1 MTLLE
6 VENEN
11 KADAD
16 AAMSSVGGFHFLHTL
31 SSIYLVT
38 TLLTLSSASPLCSS
52 WLNLLKE
59 PSRVFAVEEKLYPRR
74 FNPWGLWIKLSIE
87 DRLTGESIHVL

>member
-1 MTLLE
+1 MTTMLLPVLTSYPRKTVFHLLGPHITLLE

-16 AAMSSVGGFHFLHTL
+16 AAMSSVGGFLFLHTL

-52 WLNLLKE
+52 
-59 PSRVFAVEEKLYPRR
+59 
-74 FNPWGLWIKLSIE
+74 
-87 DRLTGESIHVL
+87 